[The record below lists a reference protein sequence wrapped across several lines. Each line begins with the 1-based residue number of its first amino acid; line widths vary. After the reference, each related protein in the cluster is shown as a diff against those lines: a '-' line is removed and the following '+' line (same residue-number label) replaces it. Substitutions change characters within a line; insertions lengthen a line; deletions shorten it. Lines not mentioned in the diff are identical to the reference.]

1 MSSNYRRGN
10 RPSSAAVT
18 PSGAAAAAV
27 TPSGAAAAA
36 AAPADLPVDINCDEP
51 GSSSAAVTPSG
62 GAAAAAVAVVA
73 PAVFWDE
80 PSVTHAVSEW
90 GSGWGP
96 DEDYVLEDDVVGS
109 KRKAMSSSDE
119 IVVQSCSSKQL
130 NNATA
135 VIRAAAKSDEDSE
148 RKEKLKHDLL
158 KVLSPVKYLP
168 GLGSEGNLNNFYT
181 RRQSLKERNITLV
194 NIQYLLLNFNPSN
207 TLDDLSIEGPIFLGV
222 VISNAYHARST
233 LLKSAKISESKGDFE
248 AFKSNGDEYIKPPL
262 SALLLGK
269 PVKAKI
275 VDQFRQYKDL
285 MPLWDKCLLTCTTL
299 DHNVVFA
306 QSYDTTQYSL
316 TRLVQLVNSLVD
328 QLRERLPQCTHPAD
342 NSNEVMS
349 FQVEVE
355 DIFITNNKELEF
367 VSALKDAHDMK
378 RQEWIVKNSA
388 ISNNK

>member
-18 PSGAAAAAV
+18 SSGAAAAAAAPATTTSLGVLSDLPVEINCDEPLSSSAAV

-36 AAPADLPVDINCDEP
+36 PAAAAPAVNW
-51 GSSSAAVTPSG
+51 G
-62 GAAAAAVAVVA
+62 
-73 PAVFWDE
+73 E

-96 DEDYVLEDDVVGS
+96 DEDYGSSSADIVLEDDVVGS

-119 IVVQSCSSKQL
+119 IVVHACSSKQL

-168 GLGSEGNLNNFYT
+168 GLGSEGNPNNFYT

-207 TLDDLSIEGPIFLGV
+207 TLDDLSFEGPILWV
-222 VISNAYHARST
+222 
-233 LLKSAKISESKGDFE
+233 
-248 AFKSNGDEYIKPPL
+248 L
-262 SALLLGK
+262 SSLMR
-269 PVKAKI
+269 I
-275 VDQFRQYKDL
+275 MQDQHY
-285 MPLWDKCLLTCTTL
+285 
-299 DHNVVFA
+299 
-306 QSYDTTQYSL
+306 
-316 TRLVQLVNSLVD
+316 
-328 QLRERLPQCTHPAD
+328 
-342 NSNEVMS
+342 
-349 FQVEVE
+349 
-355 DIFITNNKELEF
+355 
-367 VSALKDAHDMK
+367 
-378 RQEWIVKNSA
+378 
-388 ISNNK
+388 

>member
-1 MSSNYRRGN
+1 
-10 RPSSAAVT
+10 
-18 PSGAAAAAV
+18 
-27 TPSGAAAAA
+27 
-36 AAPADLPVDINCDEP
+36 
-51 GSSSAAVTPSG
+51 
-62 GAAAAAVAVVA
+62 
-73 PAVFWDE
+73 
-80 PSVTHAVSEW
+80 
-90 GSGWGP
+90 
-96 DEDYVLEDDVVGS
+96 
-109 KRKAMSSSDE
+109 
-119 IVVQSCSSKQL
+119 
-130 NNATA
+130 
-135 VIRAAAKSDEDSE
+135 
-148 RKEKLKHDLL
+148 
-158 KVLSPVKYLP
+158 VLSPVKYLP

-233 LLKSAKISESKGDFE
+233 LTRSANISESKGDFK

-316 TRLVQLVNSLVD
+316 TKLVQLVNSLVD

-367 VSALKDAHDMK
+367 VSALKDAHDIK
-378 RQEWIVKNSA
+378 RQEWILKHSA